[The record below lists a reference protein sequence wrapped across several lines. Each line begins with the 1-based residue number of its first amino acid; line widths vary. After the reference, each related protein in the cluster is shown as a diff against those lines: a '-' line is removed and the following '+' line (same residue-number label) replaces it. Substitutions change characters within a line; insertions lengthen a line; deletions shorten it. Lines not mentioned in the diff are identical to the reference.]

1 MSDQYKSREE
11 RRKALA
17 QTSKTK
23 NKKPN
28 KPERGSL
35 FKRILFIL
43 VSIGLI
49 GLIAGGVTFA
59 VIAAGAPKLDEKKL
73 KDSYSSTIYDKEGNE
88 ISEVGAQKR
97 TYISYNDIPKKLEE
111 AVLATED
118 ARFYEHS
125 GVDVIRLGG
134 AVVANVTQGFG
145 SQGGSTITQQVIK
158 NSFFTHEKTIT
169 RKIQELWLAF
179 QLEQKY
185 SKHEILEMYLN
196 KIYYHPQYYGVGKAA
211 EGFYGKE
218 LKDLELHEA
227 AMLAGIPQSPTNF
240 DPRKNPESAE
250 KRRNIVLNLMVKQGF
265 ITEQEAEEAKK
276 VPVQSTVVPER
287 EKSNPY
293 SAYVEQVIEEVK
305 DKTDIDASSAGA
317 KIYTT
322 IDTDAQNYVEELL
335 NGSEIGYPDD
345 NFQAGV
351 TLIDTETGEIRAIGG
366 GRNQNVGDFNYA
378 IDTRR
383 QPGSTIKPVLDYGP
397 AIEYLKWSTYEQ
409 IKDEPYT
416 YSNGVKI
423 NNFDR
428 GYKGQMSIRDA
439 LAQSRNIP
447 ALKAMQEVGVDKA
460 RDFAAGLG
468 IPLEEEIPEAYSIGG
483 FDTGV
488 SPLHMAGAFAAFGNN
503 GIYTE
508 PHAVTKVVLSDGTEI
523 DLSPEPEAAMS
534 DYTAYMTT
542 DMMISVV
549 EEGTGTAARVP
560 GVTVAGKTGTTNFSE
575 EDKARYNVPAG
586 GAKDSWFVGYTPEY
600 SAAVW
605 TGYMKNDEKMH
616 LTKTDQQL
624 AKKIFK
630 EVISEVSSG
639 DGKDFKKPDS
649 VVKITVEDGSNPP
662 KLASKFTPDSKKIS
676 EYFVK
681 GTEPTKVSEQYKRL
695 AKPSGFKVDY
705 DQTSNQ
711 ITLSWDY
718 KDDLKDA
725 VSFEIS
731 QSVDDGPAQVI
742 NNTKDTGMVIPN
754 AAAGSTYKFY
764 VTAVSDD
771 DGSNRSDS
779 AAAVLKV
786 PEAVIEEPV
795 EPEEPPAEE
804 PGEEPGEGELPPLEE
819 LPGEELPGEGEQPP
833 GEETPGEG
841 DADGGDN
848 EGQPGEGETPQ
859 EPSNP
864 LVPVPPANPPGNGNG
879 NNGNGNGNGGN
890 DDGDGSSDG
899 D

>member
-11 RRKALA
+11 RRKALS
-17 QTSKTK
+17 QNSKSK

-28 KPERGSL
+28 KPERGSIW
-35 FKRILFIL
+35 KRILFIL

-49 GLIAGGVTFA
+49 GMIAGGATFA

-73 KDSYSSTIYDKEGNE
+73 KDSYSSTIFDKDGNE
-88 ISEVGAQKR
+88 ITEVGAQKR

-125 GVDVIRLGG
+125 GVDIIRLGG

-169 RKIQELWLAF
+169 RKVQELWMAF

-196 KIYYHPQYYGVGKAA
+196 KIYYHPEYYGVGKAA

-227 AMLAGIPQSPTNF
+227 AMLAGIPQSPTRF
-240 DPRKNPESAE
+240 DPRKNPEAAE
-250 KRRNIVLNLMVKQGF
+250 NRRNIVLNLMVKQGF

-276 VPVQSTVVPER
+276 VPVQSTVVAEK

-293 SAYVEQVIEEVK
+293 SAYVEEVIEEVK
-305 DKTDIDASSAGA
+305 DKTDIDVSSAGA

-322 IDTDAQNYVEELL
+322 LDTNAQKYVEDLL
-335 NGSEIGYPDD
+335 NGNEISYPDD

-351 TLIDTETGEIRAIGG
+351 TLIDTESGEIRAIGG

-409 IKDEPYT
+409 IVDEPYT

-428 GYKGQMSIRDA
+428 SFKGQMTIREA

-447 ALKAMQEVGVDKA
+447 ALKAMQEVGLDKA
-460 RDFAAGLG
+460 RDFAVGLG
-468 IPLEEEIPEAYSIGG
+468 IPLEEEIPEAYAIGG
-483 FDTGV
+483 FRDGV
-488 SPLHMAGAFAAFGNN
+488 SPLNMAGAFAAFGNN

-523 DLSPEPEAAMS
+523 DLSPEPESAMS
-534 DYTAYMTT
+534 DYTAYMVT

-549 EEGTGTAARVP
+549 ERGTGTAARVP
-560 GVTVAGKTGTTNFSE
+560 GVTVAGKTGTTNFSDDE
-575 EDKARYNVPAG
+575 KAKYDVPAG
-586 GAKDSWFVGYTPEY
+586 GAKDSWFVGYTPKY
-600 SAAVW
+600 AAAVW

-630 EVISEVSSG
+630 EVISEVSDG
-639 DGKDFKKPDS
+639 DSSNFKKPNS
-649 VVKITVEDGSNPP
+649 VSRVTVEKGSNPP
-662 KLASKFTPDSKKIS
+662 KLAGEFTPDNKKIS

-681 GTEPTKVSEQYKRL
+681 GTEPTKVSEEYKRI
-695 AKPSGFKVDY
+695 AKPSDFQVDY
-705 DQTSNQ
+705 DQEKNE
-711 ITLSWDY
+711 ILLSWNY
-718 KDDLKDA
+718 TDDLKDA

-742 NNTKDTGMVIPN
+742 NKTKDTSMVIPN
-754 AAAGSTYKFY
+754 AVPGATYKFQ
-764 VTAVSDD
+764 VSAVSDD
-771 DGSNRSDS
+771 DSSNRSDA

-786 PEAVIEEPV
+786 PEAIIEEPV
-795 EPEEPPAEE
+795 EPEEPEEGEE
-804 PGEEPGEGELPPLEE
+804 PEDGEGLPDEGLPGEGLPGEGDGDDGGDGDGEQPPVEPGEGE
-819 LPGEELPGEGEQPP
+819 
-833 GEETPGEG
+833 
-841 DADGGDN
+841 
-848 EGQPGEGETPQ
+848 
-859 EPSNP
+859 NP
-864 LVPVPPANPPGNGNG
+864 EDPANPIVPLPPGNG
-879 NNGNGNGNGGN
+879 NNGNGNGNGNNNNGTTEGTN
-890 DDGDGSSDG
+890 D
-899 D
+899 

>member
-11 RRKALA
+11 RRRALA
-17 QTSKTK
+17 QTSKTSK
-23 NKKPN
+23 SKSKKPY
-28 KPERGSL
+28 KPGGGSL
-35 FKRILFIL
+35 WKRILFIL
-43 VSIGLI
+43 ISIGLI
-49 GLIAGGVTFA
+49 GMIAGGVTFA

-88 ISEVGAQKR
+88 ITEVGAQKR
-97 TYISYNDIPKKLEE
+97 TYISYNDIPKVLEE

-169 RKIQELWLAF
+169 RKVQELWLAF

-250 KRRNIVLNLMVKQGF
+250 KRRNIVLNMMVKQGF

-276 VPVQSTVVPER
+276 VPVQSTVVPEK

-305 DKTDIDASSAGA
+305 EKTDIDVSSAGA

-322 IDTDAQNYVEELL
+322 IDTDAQKYVEDLL
-335 NGSEIGYPDD
+335 NGNDVGFPDD
-345 NFQAGV
+345 NFQAGI
-351 TLIDTETGEIRAIGG
+351 TLIDTESGEIRAIGG

-428 GYKGQMSIRDA
+428 SYKGQMSIRDA

-447 ALKAMQEVGVDKA
+447 ALKAMQEVGIDKA

-508 PHAVTKVVLSDGTEI
+508 PHAVTKVVLSDGTEF
-523 DLSPEPEAAMS
+523 DLSPEAEAAMS

-542 DMMISVV
+542 SMMISVV

-575 EDKARYNVPAG
+575 EDKERYNVPSG

-600 SAAVW
+600 AAAVW
-605 TGYMKNDEKMH
+605 TGYSKNDEKMH
-616 LTKTDQQL
+616 LNKTDQQI
-624 AKKIFK
+624 AKKLFK

-639 DGKDFKKPDS
+639 NGKDFKKPNS
-649 VVKITVEDGSNPP
+649 VVKVTVENGSNPP
-662 KLASKFTPDSKKIS
+662 KLASDYTPDSRKIS

-695 AKPSGFKVDY
+695 AKPSGFKVEY
-705 DQTSNQ
+705 DQTANQ
-711 ITLSWDY
+711 IVLSWDY
-718 KDDLKDA
+718 KEELKDS
-725 VSFEIS
+725 VTFEIS
-731 QSVDDGPAQVI
+731 QSVDGGPAQVI
-742 NNTKDTGMVIPN
+742 NQTKDTGMAIPN
-754 AAAGSTYKFY
+754 PVPGSTYKFQIA
-764 VTAVSDD
+764 AVSDD

-779 AAAVLKV
+779 AAAAIQI
-786 PEAVIEEPV
+786 PEAVIEEPA
-795 EPEEPPAEE
+795 EPEEPEEE
-804 PGEEPGEGELPPLEE
+804 PDEGEQPPEEEFPGGELPGEGE
-819 LPGEELPGEGEQPP
+819 PGEGEQPP
-833 GEETPGEG
+833 GEGEQPPGEG
-841 DADGGDN
+841 GPGDG
-848 EGQPGEGETPQ
+848 ETPPGEGETPQ
-859 EPSNP
+859 EPAEP
-864 LVPVPPANPPGNGNG
+864 LIPLPPGNGNGNG
-879 NNGNGNGNGGN
+879 NNGNNGNN
-890 DDGDGSSDG
+890 DDDD

>member
-11 RRKALA
+11 RRKALS
-17 QTSKTK
+17 QNSKSK
-23 NKKPN
+23 SKKPN
-28 KPERGSL
+28 KPERGSIW
-35 FKRILFIL
+35 KRVLFIL

-49 GLIAGGVTFA
+49 GMIAGGVTFA

-73 KDSYSSTIYDKEGNE
+73 KDSYSSTIFDKEGEE
-88 ISEVGAQKR
+88 ITEVGAQKR

-125 GVDVIRLGG
+125 GVDIIRLGG
-134 AVVANVTQGFG
+134 AVIANVTQGFG

-169 RKIQELWLAF
+169 RKIQELWMAF

-185 SKHEILEMYLN
+185 SKQEILEMYLN
-196 KIYYHPQYYGVGKAA
+196 KIYYHPEYYGVGKAA

-227 AMLAGIPQSPTNF
+227 AMLAGIPQSPTRF

-276 VPVQSTVVPER
+276 VPVQSTVVAEK

-293 SAYVEQVIEEVK
+293 SAYVEEVIEEVK
-305 DKTDIDASSAGA
+305 EKTDIDVSSAGA

-322 IDTDAQNYVEELL
+322 LDTDAQKYVEDLL
-335 NGSEIGYPDD
+335 NGNEISYPDD

-351 TLIDTETGEIRAIGG
+351 TLIDTESGEIRAIGG

-378 IDTRR
+378 IDTVR

-409 IKDEPYT
+409 IVDEPYT

-428 GYKGQMSIRDA
+428 GFKGQMTMREA

-447 ALKAMQEVGVDKA
+447 ALKAMQEVGIDKA

-468 IPLEEEIPEAYSIGG
+468 IPLEEEIPEAYAIGG
-483 FDTGV
+483 FKDGV
-488 SPLHMAGAFAAFGNN
+488 SPLNMAGAFAAFGNN

-523 DLSPEPEAAMS
+523 DLSPEPESAMS
-534 DYTAYMTT
+534 DYTAYMVT

-549 EEGTGTAARVP
+549 ESGTGTAARVP
-560 GVTVAGKTGTTNFSE
+560 GVTVAGKTGTTNFRDE
-575 EDKARYNVPAG
+575 EKAKYNVPAG
-586 GAKDSWFVGYTPEY
+586 GAKDSWFVGYTPKY
-600 SAAVW
+600 AAAVW

-630 EVISEVSSG
+630 EVISEVSAG
-639 DGKDFKKPDS
+639 DSSDFKKPNS
-649 VVKITVEDGSNPP
+649 VSRVTVEKGSNPP
-662 KLASKFTPDSKKIS
+662 KLAGEFTPDNKKIS

-681 GTEPTKVSEQYKRL
+681 GTEPTKVSEQYKRI
-695 AKPSGFKVDY
+695 AKPSDFQIDY
-705 DQTSNQ
+705 DQENNE
-711 ITLSWDY
+711 ILLSWNY
-718 KDDLKDA
+718 QDDLKDA
-725 VSFEIS
+725 VSFEIT

-742 NNTKDTGMVIPN
+742 NKTKDTSMVIPN
-754 AAAGSTYKFY
+754 AVPGATYKFQ
-764 VTAVSDD
+764 VSAVSDD
-771 DGSNRSDS
+771 DSTNRSDS

-786 PEAVIEEPV
+786 PEAIIEEPV
-795 EPEEPPAEE
+795 EPEEPEEPEEGEE
-804 PGEEPGEGELPPLEE
+804 PGDGDGEGLPGEGLPGEGDGEGGGDGDEDGEQPPAEPGEGE
-819 LPGEELPGEGEQPP
+819 
-833 GEETPGEG
+833 
-841 DADGGDN
+841 
-848 EGQPGEGETPQ
+848 
-859 EPSNP
+859 NP
-864 LVPVPPANPPGNGNG
+864 EDPANPIVPLPPGNGNGNG
-879 NNGNGNGNGGN
+879 NNGNGSGNNNNENPEGTN
-890 DDGDGSSDG
+890 D
-899 D
+899 